1 MRLTE
6 IISEDIQSE
15 SLSDVKAAWD
25 TGVHKIKK
33 IINPA
38 TTTSIAP
45 EKAAKSTK
53 SPFDSVDPV
62 KMKELVKNVL
72 AGKALTPLEAQLL
85 QDLYRKL

>member
-6 IISEDIQSE
+6 FVQTE

-33 IINPA
+33 VMNPA
-38 TTTSIAP
+38 TTSVAP
-45 EKAAKSTK
+45 EKKTVSKK

-62 KMKELVKNVL
+62 QMKELVKNVL
-72 AGKALTPLEAQLL
+72 AKQELTSMQTQML

>member
-6 IISEDIQSE
+6 IISENIQHE

-25 TGVHKIKK
+25 TGVHKVKK
-33 IINPA
+33 IMNPA
-38 TTTSIAP
+38 TTSAAP
-45 EKAAKSTK
+45 EKAAKSTS

>member
-6 IISEDIQSE
+6 FVQTE
-15 SLSDVKAAWD
+15 SLSDVKSAWD

-33 IINPA
+33 IMNPA
-38 TTTSIAP
+38 TTSVAP
-45 EKAAKSTK
+45 EKKTVAKT

-62 KMKELVKNVL
+62 QMKELVKNVL
-72 AGKALTPLEAQLL
+72 AGKALTPPETQML

>member
-6 IISEDIQSE
+6 FVQTE
-15 SLSDVKAAWD
+15 SLSDVKSAWD

-33 IINPA
+33 IVNPA
-38 TTTSIAP
+38 TTAAAP
-45 EKAAKSTK
+45 EKKTVAKQ

-72 AGKALTPLEAQLL
+72 AGKALTPPEAQIL

>member
-6 IISEDIQSE
+6 FVQTE
-15 SLSDVKAAWD
+15 SLSDVKSAWD

-33 IINPA
+33 VMNPA
-38 TTTSIAP
+38 TTSVAP
-45 EKAAKSTK
+45 EKKTVSKK

-62 KMKELVKNVL
+62 QMKELVKNVL
-72 AGKALTPLEAQLL
+72 AGKALTPPETQML

>member
-1 MRLTE
+1 MRLIEFVQT
-6 IISEDIQSE
+6 E
-15 SLSDVKAAWD
+15 SLSDVKSAWG

-38 TTTSIAP
+38 TTSTAP
-45 EKAAKSTK
+45 EKQTVSKK

-72 AGKALTPLEAQLL
+72 AKQELTSMQTQML

>member
-6 IISEDIQSE
+6 FVQTE
-15 SLSDVKAAWD
+15 SLSDVKSAWD

-33 IINPA
+33 IMNPN
-38 TTTSIAP
+38 TTSTAP
-45 EKAAKSTK
+45 EKKTVTKK

-62 KMKELVKNVL
+62 QMKELIKNVL
-72 AGKALTPLEAQLL
+72 AKQELSSMQTQML

>member
-6 IISEDIQSE
+6 FVQTE
-15 SLSDVKAAWD
+15 SLSDVKSAWG

-33 IINPA
+33 IMNPA
-38 TTTSIAP
+38 TTSVAP
-45 EKAAKSTK
+45 EKKTVAKK

-62 KMKELVKNVL
+62 PMKELVKNVL
-72 AGKALTPLEAQLL
+72 AGKALTPPEAQLL